1 MEPLPPARRGEGEQ
15 QVKEADMIDRTL
27 RSLPVF
33 IVHQENKI
41 TSISNRNNIF
51 SKGLQ
56 AVYRGWVRIA
66 FSQMY

>member
-41 TSISNRNNIF
+41 TPVSNRNITF
-51 SKGLQ
+51 SVKVGKQ
-56 AVYRGWVRIA
+56 FTEVG
-66 FSQMY
+66 SE